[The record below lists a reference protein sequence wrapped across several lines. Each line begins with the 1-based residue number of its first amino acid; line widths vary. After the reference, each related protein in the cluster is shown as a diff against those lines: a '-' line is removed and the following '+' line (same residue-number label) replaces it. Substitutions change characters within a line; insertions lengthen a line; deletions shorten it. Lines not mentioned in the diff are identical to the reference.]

1 MITRE
6 EDSRASQRAPKRQEE
21 LSMQTVNAHQD
32 TQSQQ
37 PNNDLRAVKV
47 GQRAVVSAIKSC
59 PKDLLHKLVSMGLV
73 EGTEVE
79 VTQRGFFG
87 SPINIHLL
95 GSVLSLRS
103 IEAAHIQVQPL

>member
-1 MITRE
+1 MEAQHNSSETE
-6 EDSRASQRAPKRQEE
+6 SKKD
-21 LSMQTVNAHQD
+21 LSGVQ
-32 TQSQQ
+32 
-37 PNNDLRAVKV
+37 V
-47 GQRAVVSAIKSC
+47 GQRAIVSAIKSC

-73 EGTEVE
+73 EGAEVR

-103 IEAAHIQVQPL
+103 VEAAHIQVQTL

>member
-1 MITRE
+1 MHTSKAE
-6 EDSRASQRAPKRQEE
+6 QGTNSN
-21 LSMQTVNAHQD
+21 T
-32 TQSQQ
+32 
-37 PNNDLRAVKV
+37 PNPDLRAVQV

-73 EGTEVE
+73 EGTEIE

-95 GSVLSLRS
+95 GSILSLRS
-103 IEAAHIQVQPL
+103 VEAAHIQVQPL